1 MRKNE
6 RNKELGYKDRIRIR
20 IFKVVFKSNLKV
32 YLTEVTYNNLLVL
45 AKSMKKSAKELNSS
59 KVAGHASL

>member
-1 MRKNE
+1 MNELKNY
-6 RNKELGYKDRIRIR
+6 LSGTR
-20 IFKVVFKSNLKV
+20 IFKVAFKCNLKV
-32 YLTEVTYNNLLVL
+32 YLTVVTYNNLIIL

>member
-1 MRKNE
+1 M
-6 RNKELGYKDRIRIR
+6 IRIR

-32 YLTEVTYNNLLVL
+32 YLTVVTYNNLIIL